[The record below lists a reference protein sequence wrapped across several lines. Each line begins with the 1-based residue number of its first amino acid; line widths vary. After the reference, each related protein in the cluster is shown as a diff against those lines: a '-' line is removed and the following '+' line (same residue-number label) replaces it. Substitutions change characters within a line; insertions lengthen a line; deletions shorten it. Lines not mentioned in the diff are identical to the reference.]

1 MPYQKNYIP
10 DDTLH
15 CKIAI
20 YLTNVYGK
28 PFYEII
34 KWLPEVMPWWGK
46 SRIAGRGDKV
56 CTMWAQSR
64 QKNYRDSSFVRVS
77 IHWLLVLL
85 SLRYP
90 SVWGCCRL
98 ETPCPPKDATCQA
111 DLLWGTSQN
120 PRMQNTCFSICWN
133 QYPNHSSPCSC
144 VKQWNSLGCH
154 PHSIVIHNTIKYNT
168 NHCTSLDLLSLWPFS
183 LWDHVAAMGHHRS

>member
-1 MPYQKNYIP
+1 M
-10 DDTLH
+10 
-15 CKIAI
+15 

-46 SRIAGRGDKV
+46 SHIAGRGDKV
-56 CTMWAQSR
+56 CTMWAQSQ
-64 QKNYRDSSFVRVS
+64 QKNYQDSSFVRVS

-98 ETPCPPKDATCQA
+98 KTLCPLKDAACQA
-111 DLLWGTSQN
+111 DLLWGTSWN
-120 PRMQNTCFSICWN
+120 PHMQNTCFSICWN

-144 VKQWNSLGCH
+144 VKQWNSLRCH
-154 PHSIVIHNTIKYNT
+154 PPSSFTTLLNTTQIIALASISSVCGHFHYGTMSLQWAIINHSTE
-168 NHCTSLDLLSLWPFS
+168 LAWPIFNV
-183 LWDHVAAMGHHRS
+183 DKDD